1 VFAKIAARAFSGN
14 FMKKDSFTISSR
26 LWQVVKRVGLVKCSS
41 EKHQWEFFDNFPGH
55 EIYECRVYKQKKF
68 LDLKTGKETYGY
80 GK

>member
-1 VFAKIAARAFSGN
+1 
-14 FMKKDSFTISSR
+14 MKKDFPMSNAR
-26 LWQVVKRVGLVKCSS
+26 LRQVVKRVGLVKCSS

-55 EIYECRVYKQKKF
+55 EIYECRVCKQEKF